1 MEMNMA
7 HPVPICATVSRR
19 TGEVRI
25 EWVDDRETQIRFG
38 RIMNQISRMVE
49 NVENEK
55 ARKAFFA
62 EINRK
67 IGKDAKAEAEAL
79 EARRQDDE
87 MKGCENAPA
96 RIAAGCAT
104 R

>member
-7 HPVPICATVSRR
+7 HPVPICATVSRK
-19 TGEVRI
+19 TGKIRI
-25 EWVDDRETQIRFG
+25 EWADDRDTQIRFG
-38 RIMNQISRMVE
+38 RIMNRLNRI
-49 NVENEK
+49 
-55 ARKAFFA
+55 A
-62 EINRK
+62 EAWMD
-67 IGKDAKAEAEAL
+67 KDAKAEAEAS

-87 MKGCENAPA
+87 MKGCESAPT